1 MKHVVRIL
9 SIALFIPLF
18 FSCDPVT
25 ENTNIDMTDTISV
38 DSIEGPL
45 QGYSDKFKLLMVTD
59 TALFRGK
66 NLGATSSSAAE
77 PALAK
82 IEEDAASTTYTVPLA
97 ATEEADIIYNFNKSS
112 NVSSIEVYVYPKND
126 SSLQALKGELIDFY
140 SKKFGATTTKK
151 GGKIVLLS
159 PKDNIGIEWSEEGN
173 KIIKDLRMY
182 IFGLS
187 AL

>member
-1 MKHVVRIL
+1 MKHFVRIF
-9 SIALFIPLF
+9 SIAFFTPML

-38 DSIEGPL
+38 DTIKGPL
-45 QGYSDKFKLLMVTD
+45 DGYSEKFKLLVVTD

-66 NLGATSSSAAE
+66 NLGASTALAAE
-77 PALAK
+77 PTLQK
-82 IEEDAASTTYTVPLA
+82 IEEDASSATYTIALE
-97 ATEEADIIYNFNKSS
+97 ATEEADIIYNFNKLQL
-112 NVSSIEVYVYPKND
+112 SSIEVYAYPKND
-126 SSLQALKGELIDFY
+126 SSLKALKTELIDFY
-140 SKKFGATTTKK
+140 SKKFGATAAKK
-151 GGKIVLLS
+151 DGKIVLLS

-173 KIIKDLRMY
+173 KMIKDLRMY